1 MAGHFLES
9 YLWSFL
15 SVRNLD
21 QEVFVSHL
29 RIKVLDQA
37 HISPALS
44 HMDETW
50 ALCFVTWNS
59 ESQERNIILPLDF
72 SVNLMRNGSHFI
84 VPLLMGIEASF
95 VRPVWGHE
103 DCHAWQVAALGQY
116 SFLERNY
123 IEMLLLLLSCKS
135 CLTLLWYPLDCSPR
149 GFSVHG
155 TSQAKIL
162 QWVAIS
168 FSSGSSQPR
177 VKLMSL
183 VSPALQANSGPLS
196 HLGRSTEMLLW
207 C

>member
-1 MAGHFLES
+1 MAGYFLES
-9 YLWSFL
+9 CLWSFL
-15 SVRNLD
+15 SVRTLD
-21 QEVFVSHL
+21 QEVFLSHL

-50 ALCFVTWNS
+50 ALFFVIWNS
-59 ESQERNIILPLDF
+59 ESQERNIILPLNF
-72 SVNLMRNGSHFI
+72 WVNRMRNNSHF
-84 VPLLMGIEASF
+84 VRLLMSIFLIEVNF
-95 VRPVWGHE
+95 VIPVWGHE
-103 DCHAWQVAALGQY
+103 DCSAWQVAALGQY

-135 CLTLLWYPLDCSPR
+135 CLTLLSDPLDCSPP

-162 QWVAIS
+162 KWVAIS

-177 VKLMSL
+177 
-183 VSPALQANSGPLS
+183 G
-196 HLGRSTEMLLW
+196 
-207 C
+207 